1 MDSRSRRA
9 SDFKEIDRKV
19 SFNSKNHKIYYEIM
33 VIKTTLFQQRQKNN
47 WAKFKNCGRDSSIN
61 GTGFMIGKAL
71 YIGKREGE
79 IINGEIVQLF
89 VHHNKN

>member
-19 SFNSKNHKIYYEIM
+19 SFNAKNHKIYYEIM

-47 WAKFKNCGRDSSIN
+47 
-61 GTGFMIGKAL
+61 
-71 YIGKREGE
+71 
-79 IINGEIVQLF
+79 
-89 VHHNKN
+89 

>member
-1 MDSRSRRA
+1 
-9 SDFKEIDRKV
+9 
-19 SFNSKNHKIYYEIM
+19 
-33 VIKTTLFQQRQKNN
+33 
-47 WAKFKNCGRDSSIN
+47 
-61 GTGFMIGKAL
+61 MIGKAL